1 MMATPSSDF
10 LRVSQTAEIQN
21 PLEHQM
27 TCVAEKIT
35 PELWE
40 KIKDDLDPQYRLHIE
55 RRNLDENFV
64 GLNRVV
70 HVETGNYICHAP
82 VMIRDKSS
90 QWYFYVM
97 KGHSICFRVD
107 APSRP
112 KLEFYPGNEPS
123 AEEYSE
129 FQTQIA
135 EIFGLTGFW
144 LSVPGGSI
152 FSPEFPVLKGGA
164 K

>member
-1 MMATPSSDF
+1 MIAISSHDCP
-10 LRVSQTAEIQN
+10 RSQQAAEIQYS
-21 PLEHQM
+21 LEHQM

-40 KIKDDLDPQYRLHIE
+40 QIKNDLGPQYRLHIE
-55 RRNLDENFV
+55 RRNLDGNFV

-70 HVETGNYICHAP
+70 HLETGNYICHAP

-97 KGHSICFRVD
+97 EGHAICFRVD

-112 KLEFYPGNEPS
+112 MLEFYPHNEP
-123 AEEYSE
+123 AADGYSD
-129 FQTQIA
+129 FQAQIT

-144 LSVPGGSI
+144 LSVPGGGI
-152 FSPEFPVLKGGA
+152 FMPQFPALKGGV